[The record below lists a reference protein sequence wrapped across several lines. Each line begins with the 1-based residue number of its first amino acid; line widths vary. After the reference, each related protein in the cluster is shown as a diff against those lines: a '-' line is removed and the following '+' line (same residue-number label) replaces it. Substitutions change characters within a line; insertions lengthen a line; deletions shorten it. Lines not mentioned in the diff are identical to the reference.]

1 MERQTIDPWQ
11 LAQAHQYADALA
23 AYDAE
28 PVTGNG
34 QYAPRIAN
42 RATVLLCLCRWQ
54 EAFDEFARANDI
66 KSRKTKGSQPYL
78 TKMAT
83 AQWLMGRRREAI
95 ETLER
100 AVGGVASGQIQYG
113 DLPGGVSQGL
123 LLWYAGVTT
132 LDSAVR
138 EHALAYLSRLSD
150 GPRSWS
156 WPGPIALYVLG
167 KMRFEE
173 VLKLLAGTPD
183 IDKIVAVAKVDVL
196 KRRRLCRALFYAAVA
211 RRDEGNEA
219 ACTSGMRQCLTL
231 ENPLLEEEW
240 YLARAEAGASPT

>member
-11 LAQAHQYADALA
+11 LAQAHQYVDALA
-23 AYDAE
+23 VYDAE

-54 EAFDEFARANDI
+54 EVFDEFVRANDI
-66 KSRKTKGSQPYL
+66 TSRKTRGAQPYL

-83 AQWLMGRRREAI
+83 AQWLMGRRREAM
-95 ETLER
+95 ETLGR
-100 AVGGVASGQIQYG
+100 AVDGVASGQIRYG

-123 LLWYAGVTT
+123 LLWYAGVTSS
-132 LDSAVR
+132 DSAVR
-138 EHALAYLSRLSD
+138 QHALAYLSQLSE

-156 WPGPIALYVLG
+156 WPGPLALHVLG
-167 KMRFEE
+167 KTRFEDT
-173 VLKLLAGTPD
+173 LKLLAGTPD

-196 KRRRLCRALFYAAVA
+196 KRRRLCQALFYAAVA
-211 RRDEGNEA
+211 RRNEGDEA
-219 ACTSGMRQCLTL
+219 ACSNGMRECLAL
-231 ENPLLEEEW
+231 ENRLLEEEW
-240 YLARAEAGASPT
+240 YLARAEVGASTA

>member
-1 MERQTIDPWQ
+1 MEGQTIDPWR
-11 LAQAHQYADALA
+11 LAEARRYADALA
-23 AYDAE
+23 AYDAQ
-28 PVTGNG
+28 PVTGND

-54 EAFDEFARANDI
+54 EAFDEFARANDVG
-66 KSRKTKGSQPYL
+66 SRKTKGAQPYL

-95 ETLER
+95 ETLGR
-100 AVGGVASGQIQYG
+100 AVDGVASCQIRYG

-138 EHALAYLSRLSD
+138 EHALAYLSRLSE
-150 GPRSWS
+150 GPRSGS
-156 WPGPIALYVLG
+156 WPGPLAFYVLG
-167 KMRFEE
+167 KMPFEE
-173 VLKLLAGTPD
+173 ALKLLAGTPD

-196 KRRRLCRALFYAAVA
+196 KRRRLCQALFYAAVA
-211 RRDEGNEA
+211 RRKEGDEA
-219 ACTSGMRQCLTL
+219 ACSSGMRQCLAL
-231 ENPLLEEEW
+231 ENPLVEEEW
-240 YLARAEAGASPT
+240 YLARAEAGASTT